1 MKRILAI
8 SLAVITLLALCA
20 CGSTNE
26 VSPTPTPDGYNTPE
40 ELVEAYL
47 NAVIDKNY
55 EVIWN
60 MLPKEVQDYAIDT
73 GIIKDKE
80 DGLKRIEYAIS
91 VCDWLVDLNLANK
104 ESFDF
109 EILYNQND
117 MFSFYDELDAETQKR
132 AQDNLYDEYGLR
144 IVLDGGGF
152 GIVDIQ
158 TDDTYESWDCEF
170 FKCDGKWYL
179 FSITGDDTIF
189 DWE

>member
-1 MKRILAI
+1 MKRVLAI

-20 CGSTNE
+20 CGST
-26 VSPTPTPDGYNTPE
+26 SAPDGYNTPE

-80 DGLKRIEYAIS
+80 DGLKRIEYAVS
-91 VCDWLVDLNLANK
+91 VCDWLVDLNLSSK

-109 EILYNQND
+109 EILYNQTD
-117 MFSFYDELDAETQKR
+117 LFPFYDELDVETQKEW
-132 AQDNLYDEYGLR
+132 QDNIYDEYGLR
-144 IVLDGGGF
+144 IVLDGGGYGF
-152 GIVDIQ
+152 VEIE
-158 TDDTYESWDCEF
+158 TDDTYEYWYCSF
-170 FKCDGKWYL
+170 FKCGGKWYL
-179 FSITGDDTIF
+179 LSITGDDTIF

>member
-1 MKRILAI
+1 MKRVLAI

-20 CGSTNE
+20 CGST
-26 VSPTPTPDGYNTPE
+26 SAPDGYNTPE

-80 DGLKRIEYAIS
+80 DGLKRIEYAVS
-91 VCDWLVDLNLANK
+91 VCDWLVDLNLSSK

-109 EILYNQND
+109 EILYNQTD
-117 MFSFYDELDAETQKR
+117 LFPFYDELDVETHKEW
-132 AQDNLYDEYGLR
+132 QDNIYDEYGLR
-144 IVLDGGGF
+144 IVLDGIGLVE
-152 GIVDIQ
+152 VDIQ
-158 TDDTYESWDCEF
+158 AGDTYGWWECALI
-170 FKCDGKWYL
+170 KCDGKWYL
-179 FSITGDDTIF
+179 TSITGDDIIF
-189 DWE
+189 DDE

>member
-1 MKRILAI
+1 MKRILAL

-20 CGSTNE
+20 CGSTPA
-26 VSPTPTPDGYNTPE
+26 SDGYNTPE

-91 VCDWLVDLNLANK
+91 VCNWLVDLNLSNK

-109 EILYNQND
+109 EILYG
-117 MFSFYDELDAETQKR
+117 
-132 AQDNLYDEYGLR
+132 NL
-144 IVLDGGGF
+144 F
-152 GIVDIQ
+152 
-158 TDDTYESWDCEF
+158 
-170 FKCDGKWYL
+170 
-179 FSITGDDTIF
+179 
-189 DWE
+189 